1 MAEQGVDKGRRRF
14 LTASTAIVGGIGGA
28 FAAVPFVKSWTP
40 SAKAQTAGAPVLT
53 DISKLEMNARKIE
66 MWRGK
71 PVWIIRRSQEV
82 LDALPSLDSR
92 LRDPDSTN
100 EEQTPEF
107 AKNAYR
113 SIRPEILVLEGVCTH
128 LGCSPL
134 YYPEMIPQGFDTEW
148 KGGFYCPCHQSRF
161 DSAGR
166 VFQGVP
172 APSNLR
178 VPPYHF
184 VTDTL
189 IEIGVKPAEGAAA

>member
-40 SAKAQTAGAPVLT
+40 SAKAQTAGAPVTT

-71 PVWIIRRSQEV
+71 PIWIIKRSQEV
-82 LDALPSLDSR
+82 VDALPSLNGR
-92 LRDPDSTN
+92 LRDPESSN
-100 EEQTPEF
+100 EEQQPEY

-134 YYPEMIPQGFDTEW
+134 YYPEMIPQGFDAEW

-166 VFQGVP
+166 VYQGVP
-172 APSNLR
+172 APTNLR

-184 VTDTL
+184 ITDTL
-189 IEIGVKPAEGAAA
+189 IEIGVNPPAGAAA

>member
-40 SAKAQTAGAPVLT
+40 SAKAQTAGAPVTT

-71 PVWIIRRSQEV
+71 PIWIIKRSQDV
-82 LDALPSLDSR
+82 IDALPSLNGR
-92 LRDPDSTN
+92 LRDPESSN
-100 EEQTPEF
+100 EEQQPEY

-134 YYPEMIPQGFDTEW
+134 YYPEMIPQGFDAEW

-166 VFQGVP
+166 VYQGVP
-172 APSNLR
+172 APTNLR

-184 VTDTL
+184 ITDTL
-189 IEIGVKPAEGAAA
+189 IEIGVNPPAGAAA

>member
-40 SAKAQTAGAPVLT
+40 SAKAQTAGAPVTT

-71 PVWIIRRSQEV
+71 PIWIIKRSQDVIE
-82 LDALPSLDSR
+82 ALPSLNGR
-92 LRDPDSTN
+92 LRDPESSN
-100 EEQTPEF
+100 EEQQPEY
-107 AKNAYR
+107 AKNVYR

-134 YYPEMIPQGFDTEW
+134 YYPEMIPQGFDAEW

-172 APSNLR
+172 APTNLR

-184 VTDTL
+184 ITDTL
-189 IEIGVKPAEGAAA
+189 IEIGVNPPAGAAA

>member
-40 SAKAQTAGAPVLT
+40 SAKAQTAGAPVTT

-71 PVWIIRRSQEV
+71 PIWIIKRSQEV
-82 LDALPSLDSR
+82 VDALPSLNGR
-92 LRDPDSTN
+92 LRDPESSN
-100 EEQTPEF
+100 EEQQPEY
-107 AKNAYR
+107 ATNAYR

-134 YYPEMIPQGFDTEW
+134 YYPEMIPQGFDAEW

-166 VFQGVP
+166 VYQGVP
-172 APSNLR
+172 APTNLR

-184 VTDTL
+184 ITDTL
-189 IEIGVKPAEGAAA
+189 IEIGVNPPAGAAA

>member
-14 LTASTAIVGGIGGA
+14 LTASTAIVGGAGGL
-28 FAAVPFVKSWTP
+28 FAVVPFVKSWTP
-40 SAKAQTAGAPVLT
+40 SAKAQTAGAPVVT
-53 DISKLEMNARKIE
+53 DISKLETNARKIE

-71 PVWIIRRSQEV
+71 PIWIIKRSPET
-82 LDALPSLDSR
+82 LEALPAQNGR
-92 LRDPDSTN
+92 LRDPDSAN
-100 EEQTPEF
+100 EEQQPEY
-107 AKNAYR
+107 AKNVYR

-134 YYPEMIPQGFDTEW
+134 YYPEMVPQGFDAEW

-172 APSNLR
+172 APTNLR

-184 VTDTL
+184 ITDTL
-189 IEIGVKPAEGAAA
+189 IEIGVNPPAGAAA